1 MKKAYWSLC
10 IILLAITLS
19 ACGGKQSPA
28 PDDPIP
34 AENEI
39 LDTDNPFLLAD
50 FSSAGVFS
58 GSGDIIGT
66 YGYIEVGRDQVPDF
80 YSSDFSRFIAEFV
93 DAKVRNSGR
102 NWITII
108 LDDGTG
114 FCFTGSNSV
123 VANYGMVDEEG
134 GVVKTL
140 GICMLSSE
148 TGEFEYTDFCI
159 REIPNPN
166 FLQEALAPENSFKPA
181 PEEIFLTT
189 AEENGYGDQSFYVEG
204 EVTGRLEVSGF
215 DTIQLTTE
223 NGDLY
228 VSAVLVD
235 LPDVSIGDNLT
246 VFFVYTGR
254 SIEFDVA
261 CAAYVYSE

>member
-1 MKKAYWSLC
+1 MRKAYWGLC
-10 IILLAITLS
+10 IILLAIILS
-19 ACGGKQSPA
+19 ACGGKQSPT
-28 PDDPIP
+28 PDDSIP

-50 FSSAGVFS
+50 FSTAGVFS

-66 YGYIEVGRDQVPDF
+66 YGYIEVGKDQVPDF
-80 YSSDFSRFIAEFV
+80 YSSDFSHFLAEFV
-93 DAKVRNSGR
+93 DAKVRDSGR
-102 NWITII
+102 NWISII
-108 LDDGTG
+108 FDDGTG
-114 FCFTGSNSV
+114 FCFVGSNGAAAV
-123 VANYGMVDEEG
+123 YGIVDEEG
-134 GVVKTL
+134 GVVKES

-159 REIPNPN
+159 REIPNPD

-181 PEEIFLTT
+181 PEEIFSTT
-189 AEENGYGDQSFYVEG
+189 AEENGYGDQTFYVEG
-204 EVTGRLEVSGF
+204 EVTDRLEVSGF

-223 NGDLY
+223 DGDLY
-228 VSAVLVD
+228 VSAVLID
-235 LPDVSIGDNLT
+235 LPDVSIGDNIT

-254 SIEFDVA
+254 SIELDVA